1 MLKRADRGRPALL
14 PLHLPHPSVS
24 RLSLV
29 LGAFGLAFILGASGF
44 IALHEREVLFREARD
59 GAQGAAFSLSDHA
72 ARLFEVADLALR
84 TTMLAIGSDDWATI
98 EASRPHWAEMR
109 VIAQA
114 LPYVGDLWLNDATG
128 RLRLTSAAFP
138 TPASNVADRPAFAA
152 VRDGDT
158 GLVIGD
164 PLLGRV
170 TAVPTFL
177 IARRLE
183 EAGGQFKGMVSATAD
198 LDYFRTYWHRIGLPN
213 GEEVAIVR
221 PSNGRML
228 VRSSDR
234 DPDLLGSDAA
244 LQAAIAT
251 SAATTSVAATSMAAT
266 SAVAGRYE
274 PAPHRS
280 GYYHQ
285 VGNLALYL
293 TVSFR
298 DDMVEQDWR
307 SWLWTFLLFPISA
320 IVALGAITA
329 LARRQS
335 RVEALASREVFRARA
350 QLATANWQLEQ
361 RVAERTADLKESNAE
376 IQRFA
381 YIVSHDLRAP
391 LVNIMGFTS
400 ELQRLRADVFR
411 EPEADA
417 SASPRRD
424 FDEALGFIKS
434 SIDKMDRLIKAIL
447 LLARQGSRV
456 FDPEPVDTEIL
467 MRSIADGVAHRV
479 QSAGAVITIGP
490 LPRLVIDRIAAEQ
503 VFSNLVDNAV
513 KYLRPGV
520 PGEILV
526 SAMVEENR
534 AVFRVADNGR
544 GIDPR
549 DHARVFEL
557 FRRSGQ
563 QNQPGDGI
571 GLAHVRTLVRQLG
584 GTISLESTLGQG
596 STFTVVLPLAPH
608 GAAP

>member
-1 MLKRADRGRPALL
+1 VLKRADRGRPALL
-14 PLHLPHPSVS
+14 PLHLPRPSVS

-29 LGAFGLAFILGASGF
+29 LGAFGLTFILGASGF

-72 ARLFEVADLALR
+72 ARLFEAADLALR
-84 TTMLAIGSDDWATI
+84 TTMVALGDDWATI
-98 EASRPHWAEMR
+98 GASRPHWAEMR
-109 VIAQA
+109 AIART

-138 TPASNVADRPAFAA
+138 TPEASVADRPAFGA

-170 TAVPTFL
+170 TALPTFL

-183 EAGGQFKGMVSATAD
+183 DAGGQFKGMVSATAD

-228 VRSSDR
+228 VRSSDAG
-234 DPDLLGSDAA
+234 PDLLGSDTA

-251 SAATTSVAATSMAAT
+251 SVS
-266 SAVAGRYE
+266 AGRYE
-274 PAPHRS
+274 PAPRRS

-320 IVALGAITA
+320 VVALGAIMA

-350 QLATANWQLEQ
+350 QLATANRQLEQ

-400 ELQRLRADVFR
+400 ELQRLRADIFR
-411 EPEADA
+411 GPEAAAEPEG
-417 SASPRRD
+417 SALLRQD

-434 SIDKMDRLIKAIL
+434 SIDKMDRLIRAIL

-456 FDPEPVDTEIL
+456 FDPEPVDTDVL

-479 QSAGAVITIGP
+479 QSARAVITIGP

-520 PGEILV
+520 PGEIVV
-526 SAMVEENR
+526 SATVEDNR

-571 GLAHVRTLVRQLG
+571 GLAHVRTLLRQLG

-596 STFTVVLPLAPH
+596 STFTVVLPLAPR

>member
-1 MLKRADRGRPALL
+1 MLKRADRAGPGLSLL
-14 PLHLPHPSVS
+14 RLPRPSVS

-29 LGAFGLAFILGASGF
+29 LGACGLAFVLGTSSF
-44 IALHEREVLFREARD
+44 IALHEREVMVREARN

-84 TTMLAIGSDDWATI
+84 TTMMTVGGDDWATV

-109 VIAQA
+109 AIAQA
-114 LPYVGDLWLNDATG
+114 LPHVTDLWLNDATG
-128 RLRLTSAAFP
+128 RLRLTSVAFP
-138 TPASNVADRPAFAA
+138 TPESNVADRPAFAA
-152 VRDGDT
+152 VRNGDP

-183 EAGGQFKGMVSATAD
+183 DAGGQFKGMVSATAD
-198 LDYFRTYWHRIGLPN
+198 LDYFRTYWRRLDLPN

-221 PSNGRML
+221 PANGRVL
-228 VRSSDR
+228 VRSSDGSA
-234 DPDLLGSDAA
+234 DLLGPSDMT
-244 LQAAIAT
+244 LQVAITT
-251 SAATTSVAATSMAAT
+251 SAA
-266 SAVAGRYE
+266 AGRYE

-280 GYYHQ
+280 GHYHQ
-285 VGNLALYL
+285 IGNLPLYL
-293 TVSFR
+293 TVSFS
-298 DDMVEQDWR
+298 DDKLEQDWR
-307 SWLWTFLLFPISA
+307 TWLWTFLLFPLSA
-320 IVALGAITA
+320 VVALGAIMA

-350 QLATANWQLEQ
+350 QLATANRQLEQ
-361 RVAERTADLKESNAE
+361 RVAERTADLKETNAE

-391 LVNIMGFTS
+391 LVNITGFTS
-400 ELQRLRADVFR
+400 ELQRLRVGIFP
-411 EPEADA
+411 EPEAGAAAGPSGPLRD
-417 SASPRRD
+417 D
-424 FDEALGFIKS
+424 FDEAIGFIKS
-434 SIDKMDRLIKAIL
+434 SIDKMDRLINAIL

-456 FDPEPVDTEIL
+456 FTPEPVDIEAL

-479 QSAGAVITIGP
+479 QAAGATVAIGP

-513 KYLRPGV
+513 KYLRPDV
-520 PGEILV
+520 PGAIAV
-526 SAMVEENR
+526 SAAVEGGR

-549 DHARVFEL
+549 DRARVFEL
-557 FRRSGQ
+557 FRRSGR

-584 GTISLESTLGQG
+584 GTISLDSTLGQG
-596 STFTVVLPLAPH
+596 STFTVVLPLAQD
-608 GAAP
+608 GAKP

>member
-1 MLKRADRGRPALL
+1 VLKRADRRGPGLSPLRL
-14 PLHLPHPSVS
+14 PRPSVS

-29 LGAFGLAFILGASGF
+29 LGACGLAFVLGTSSF
-44 IALHEREVLFREARD
+44 IALHEREVMVREARN

-84 TTMLAIGSDDWATI
+84 TTMMTVGGDDWATV

-109 VIAQA
+109 AIAQA
-114 LPYVGDLWLNDATG
+114 LPHVSDLWLNDATG

-138 TPASNVADRPAFAA
+138 TPESNVADRPAFAA
-152 VRDGDT
+152 VRNGDT

-170 TAVPTFL
+170 TPGLTFL

-183 EAGGQFKGMVSATAD
+183 DAGGQFKGMVSATAD
-198 LDYFRTYWHRIGLPN
+198 LDYFRTYWRRLDFPD

-221 PSNGRML
+221 PANGRVL
-228 VRSSDR
+228 VRSSDGS
-234 DPDLLGSDAA
+234 PDLLGSDTA
-244 LQAAIAT
+244 LQVAITT
-251 SAATTSVAATSMAAT
+251 SAA
-266 SAVAGRYE
+266 AGRYQ

-285 VGNLALYL
+285 IGNLALYL
-293 TVSFR
+293 TVSFP
-298 DDMVEQDWR
+298 DGKLEQDWR
-307 SWLWTFLLFPISA
+307 TWLWTFLLFPLSA
-320 IVALGAITA
+320 VVALGTIMA

-350 QLATANWQLEQ
+350 QLATANRQLEQ
-361 RVAERTADLKESNAE
+361 RVADRTADLKETNAE

-391 LVNIMGFTS
+391 LVNITGFTS
-400 ELQRLRADVFR
+400 ELQRLRAGIFP
-411 EPEADA
+411 EPEAGPSGPLRD
-417 SASPRRD
+417 D
-424 FDEALGFIKS
+424 FDEAIGFIKS
-434 SIDKMDRLIKAIL
+434 SIDKMDRLINAIL

-456 FDPEPVDTEIL
+456 FTPEPVDTEAL

-479 QSAGAVITIGP
+479 QAAGATIAIGP

-513 KYLRPGV
+513 KYLRPDV
-520 PGEILV
+520 PGAIAV
-526 SAMVEENR
+526 SAAVEGGR

-557 FRRSGQ
+557 FRRSGR

-584 GTISLESTLGQG
+584 GTISLDSTLGQG
-596 STFTVVLPLAPH
+596 STFTVVLPLAPD
-608 GAAP
+608 GAKP